1 MISTADRS
9 LWSSTA
15 RRRRSLYPGPV
26 DGSAP
31 SSPGPRHEAGG
42 PAPGG
47 EEHLADQL
55 ARYLADQLRRPVL
68 VSGLARLPG
77 GASRETWAFDA
88 AVDGR
93 VLPLVLRRDP
103 PGRPTARD
111 CGHELRL
118 LRSAAAAGVPV
129 PAARWGESSPR
140 VLGAPFVVMDRLEG
154 ETIPRR
160 ILREAAR
167 PGARERLIAQCGA
180 ALARVHRVP
189 LDGLAFLGEPG
200 TPLQLLDAQL
210 EALDSLGQPHPV
222 FELALRWL
230 RERPPAPRPPALV
243 HGDFRV
249 GNLVVGPDGLRAVLD
264 WELAHA
270 GDPAEDLG
278 WFCVRAWRF
287 GSDHLP
293 AGGLGERE
301 ALLDAYRA
309 AGGAAID
316 PADLRFWE
324 VYGTVRWGVMCVVQA
339 SVHLTGAVRSVE
351 LAAIGRRACEME
363 WALLELIA

>member
-1 MISTADRS
+1 VDAELIEPLASYLTAQH
-9 LWSSTA
+9 
-15 RRRRSLYPGPV
+15 G
-26 DGSAP
+26 
-31 SSPGPRHEAGG
+31 
-42 PAPGG
+42 
-47 EEHLADQL
+47 
-55 ARYLADQLRRPVL
+55 RPVR
-68 VSGLARLPG
+68 VTGLARLPG

-88 AVDGR
+88 EVDGR
-93 VLPLVLRRDP
+93 ALPLVLRRDP

-129 PAARWGESSPR
+129 PAARWGESSAH

-160 ILREAAR
+160 VLREAAR
-167 PGARERLIAQCGA
+167 AGSGERLVAQCGA
-180 ALARVHRVP
+180 ALAGVHRVP
-189 LDGLAFLGEPG
+189 LDELGFLGEPR
-200 TPLQLLDAQL
+200 TPLQLLEAQL
-210 EALDSLGQPHPV
+210 EALDSLGEPHPA

-249 GNLVVGPDGLRAVLD
+249 GNLVVGADGLRAVLD
-264 WELAHA
+264 WELAHL

-293 AGGLGERE
+293 AGGLGSRE
-301 ALLDAYRA
+301 ELLAAYRV
-309 AGGAAID
+309 AGGAAVD
-316 PADLRFWE
+316 AGDLRFWE
-324 VYGTVRWGVMCVVQA
+324 VYGTLRWGVMCVMQA
-339 SVHLTGAVRSVE
+339 AVHLTGAVRSVE

-363 WALLELIA
+363 WALLELIS

>member
-1 MISTADRS
+1 MTPSPQEGE
-9 LWSSTA
+9 A
-15 RRRRSLYPGPV
+15 R
-26 DGSAP
+26 
-31 SSPGPRHEAGG
+31 
-42 PAPGG
+42 GG
-47 EEHLADQL
+47 EELGRRLAGYL
-55 ARYLADQLRRPVL
+55 EARLERPVRVTG
-68 VSGLARLPG
+68 VSRLPG

-88 AVDGR
+88 EVDGR

-103 PGRPTARD
+103 PGRPGARD
-111 CGHELRL
+111 CGRELGL
-118 LRSAAAAGVPV
+118 LRAAEAAGVPV
-129 PAARWGESSPR
+129 PRARWGESDPGP
-140 VLGAPFVVMDRLEG
+140 LGAPFVVMDRLEG

-160 ILREAAR
+160 VLRAAVR
-167 PGARERLIAQCGA
+167 AGGGPRLVAQCGE
-180 ALARVHRVP
+180 ALARLHRAS
-189 LDGLAFLGEPG
+189 LDGLALLGEPR
-200 TPLQLLDAQL
+200 TPMELLDDQR
-210 EALDSLGQPHPV
+210 EALDALGEPHPV

-230 RERPPAPRPPALV
+230 RERPPAARPPAMV

-293 AGGLGERE
+293 AGGLGARE
-301 ALLDAYRA
+301 ELLAAYRTAGGVALDA
-309 AGGAAID
+309 G
-316 PADLRFWE
+316 DLRFWE
-324 VYGTVRWGVMCVVQA
+324 AYGTVRWGVICAVQA

-363 WALLELIA
+363 WALLELME